1 MCIGKKRTETKDG
14 GDAGSRGEQEMDGRM
29 DGHLCCFNGAVAG
42 QGIADGRAGGR
53 ITELCAGFRKDRL
66 GVAGNVGARPGTR
79 TRTGSHR
86 EVKVGK
92 ADGCE
97 WGSFDSRQNSG
108 DRDVRAGHVL
118 HGDMVDRREV
128 GRVEAAIW
136 VGRAVAGE
144 LDADMHIFH
153 LYLRDDH
160 VLDVTP
166 TAGRGLERNTFG
178 GVVDPEVVNMNV

>member
-1 MCIGKKRTETKDG
+1 MRVVMLFFFLVCLCVLEKRTETKDG

-66 GVAGNVGARPGTR
+66 GVARNVGARPGTR

-108 DRDVRAGHVL
+108 DRDVRADHVL

-128 GRVEAAIW
+128 GRVEAVVW

-144 LDADMHIFH
+144 LDADMDIFH

-160 VLDVTP
+160 ILDVTS
-166 TAGRGLERNTFG
+166 TAR
-178 GVVDPEVVNMNV
+178 